1 MFLAIDIWLLPAI
14 SAGSSSYLVC
24 LVWEKFR
31 SNTSPGGPLAAFLA
45 GMSFL
50 MGGIC
55 AYYRHVRLA
64 PTLENNVIV
73 MFVAGASTTFFW
85 LLLRKYLPGFKKR
98 ERKSPAGK
106 LENKWVL
113 GCSPDP
119 LKKRRN

>member
-24 LVWEKFR
+24 LLWEKFR

-45 GMSFL
+45 GMSCL

-64 PTLENNVIV
+64 PTLDNNVIV
-73 MFVAGASTTFFW
+73 MFAAGASTTLFW
-85 LLLRKYLPGFKKR
+85 LLLRRYLPGFKKR
-98 ERKSPAGK
+98 ERRHP
-106 LENKWVL
+106 L
-113 GCSPDP
+113 G
-119 LKKRRN
+119 N

>member
-31 SNTSPGGPLAAFLA
+31 SNTSPDGPLAAFLA

-50 MGGIC
+50 MGGIS
-55 AYYRHVRLA
+55 AYYRYVRLA

-73 MFVAGASTTFFW
+73 MFVAGTSTTFFW
-85 LLLRKYLPGFKKR
+85 LLLRRYLPGFNKR
-98 ERKSPAGK
+98 DGNR
-106 LENKWVL
+106 
-113 GCSPDP
+113 P
-119 LKKRRN
+119 LRN

>member
-1 MFLAIDIWLLPAI
+1 MRWYTYYRELRMFLAIDIWLLPAI

-98 ERKSPAGK
+98 ER
-106 LENKWVL
+106 
-113 GCSPDP
+113 
-119 LKKRRN
+119 

>member
-1 MFLAIDIWLLPAI
+1 MGGVYLYKESPMFLAIDIWLLPAI

-31 SNTSPGGPLAAFLA
+31 LSTSPGGPLAAFLA

-55 AYYRHVRLA
+55 ANYRHVLLA

-73 MFVAGASTTFFW
+73 MFVAGASTTYFW

-98 ERKSPAGK
+98 ER
-106 LENKWVL
+106 
-113 GCSPDP
+113 
-119 LKKRRN
+119 